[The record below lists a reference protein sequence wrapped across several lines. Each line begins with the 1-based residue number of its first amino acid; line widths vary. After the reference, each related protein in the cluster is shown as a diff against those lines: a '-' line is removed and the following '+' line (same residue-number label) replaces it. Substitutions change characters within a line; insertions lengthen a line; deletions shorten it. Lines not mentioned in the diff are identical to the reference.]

1 LPSHSARSRKKRPD
15 TASDDV
21 RIAVDAL
28 RAIVQAL
35 RTAGRDAQQQAGLSA
50 AQLFA
55 LHELNDREGIS
66 VNELAARTYTHQSS
80 VSVVV
85 RRLVDQGLVRRRPS
99 ADDRRRLQLE
109 VTAAGA
115 RVLRRAPD
123 PIQQRLIAA
132 IGALPTRRRALVAR
146 TLRAIAVHI
155 SGGSRPPVMFF
166 EDGSRSRRRGRR

>member
-1 LPSHSARSRKKRPD
+1 LPSHSVRSRKRRDAAPQ
-15 TASDDV
+15 DV
-21 RIAVDAL
+21 RIAVDAF

-35 RTAGRDAQQQAGLSA
+35 RAAGRDAEQRAGLSA

-55 LHELNDREGIS
+55 LHELNGRAGIS

-80 VSVVV
+80 VSVVL

-99 ADDRRRLQLE
+99 IDDGRRVQLE

-115 RVLRRAPD
+115 RILRSAPD

-132 IGALPTRRRALVAR
+132 IGTLPRGRRALVAR
-146 TLRAIAVHI
+146 TLRSIAVHI
-155 SGGSRPPVMFF
+155 TGGSRRPAMFF
-166 EDGSRSRRRGRR
+166 EEGRRSGRRRKR